1 MQNVLSHN
9 KPSTI
14 TKLVV
19 PYNHQPWGGFLG
31 GRPLSIGEN
40 AMGNTMDDIIT
51 ERIMETLQQGEI
63 PWHMP
68 WSNELSR
75 NYRRPVPEVS

>member
-1 MQNVLSHN
+1 
-9 KPSTI
+9 
-14 TKLVV
+14 
-19 PYNHQPWGGFLG
+19 
-31 GRPLSIGEN
+31 LSIGEN
-40 AMGNTMDDIIT
+40 AIGNTMDDIVT

-68 WSNELSR
+68 WINELSR